1 MGNNDNNDNNNNDN
15 IYLKI
20 GKQMYEN
27 ITLWNFNDNYEI
39 INKKTYN
46 NYRIEY
52 INKLNVQIEL
62 FEKSYEKISCEIDEL
77 ERKNLELFINI
88 TKDINFKYKKNR
100 FFGLKNLNKSF
111 TFNIH
116 NSINSLD
123 CEKYKLNLITIDK
136 LKNDKNILYDSLEKT
151 KLYKIKYEKND

>member
-1 MGNNDNNDNNNNDN
+1 MDNNDNDDNDDN

-27 ITLWNFNDNYEI
+27 ITLWNFNDDYEM

-46 NYRIEY
+46 SYRIEY

-62 FEKSYEKISCEIDEL
+62 LEKSYEKISYEIDEL

-88 TKDINFKYKKNR
+88 TKDIKFKYKKNR

-111 TFNIH
+111 TFNIQ

-123 CEKYKLNLITIDK
+123 CEKYKLNLITINK
-136 LKNDKNILYDSLEKT
+136 LKTDQTLLYDSLEKT
-151 KLYKIKYEKND
+151 KSYKIKYEN